1 MRHSEWIAAAY
12 FVYLAAASWLVGV
25 SIRRRVGLLAV
36 AALAVVLIR
45 SGAGGAL
52 TAVRDWLPLVYIL
65 AGYYASAALF
75 VEPSPALEAWL
86 LGSDRRL
93 LGDPPTRFRGWS
105 RPLLA
110 YLDIVYTFCFVLVPA
125 GCLLLIVE
133 GRADLVDRYW
143 TLVVGAELGS
153 FAPLAFIQTR
163 PPWVVERKPMWPER
177 SVHRM
182 ASRMVRSITIRV
194 NTFPSGHVAASLA
207 VALAVIGPLP
217 IAGTV
222 LLLLAVS
229 IAVACVV
236 GRYHYVVDAAAG
248 AALAIVL
255 FVIVRCS
262 EGAL

>member
-12 FVYLAAASWLVGV
+12 FVYLAAASW
-25 SIRRRVGLLAV
+25 SIRVTMRRRFALLAV
-36 AALAVVLIR
+36 AAAAIVLIR
-45 SGAGGAL
+45 SGAGGTL
-52 TAVRDWLPLVYIL
+52 STLRDWLPLVYIL

-75 VEPSPALEAWL
+75 VGPSPPLEAWL
-86 LGSDRRL
+86 RGWDRRL
-93 LGDPPTRFRGWS
+93 LGDPPARFRGWP

-110 YLDIVYTFCFVLVPA
+110 YLDLVYTFCFVLVPA

-143 TLVVGAELGS
+143 TVVVGAEFGS

-163 PPWVVERKPMWPER
+163 PPWVLERKPMLPDHA
-177 SVHRM
+177 VHRL
-182 ASRMVRSITIRV
+182 ASRMVRYITIRV

-217 IAGTV
+217 LVGTV

-236 GRYHYVVDAAAG
+236 GRYHYIVDVVAG
-248 AALAIVL
+248 AALATAL
-255 FVIVRCS
+255 FVAVHYV
-262 EGAL
+262 